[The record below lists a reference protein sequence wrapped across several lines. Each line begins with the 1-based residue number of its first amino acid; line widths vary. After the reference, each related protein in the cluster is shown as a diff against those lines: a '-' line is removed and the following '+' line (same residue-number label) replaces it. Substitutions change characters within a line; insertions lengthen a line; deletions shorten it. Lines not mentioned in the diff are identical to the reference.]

1 MMMEV
6 LKNGWNKFMLKQI
19 ILKTGRILVDFS
31 TAIDLFLLISFLLIG
46 TFLTFASDLELNQKI
61 LSCSILFLIV
71 LLIFFAIVI
80 IKFIIY
86 LLIDIKDN
94 LTLIVNK
101 ESEPKQDISKFLIAF
116 ISLFFATIFLGLII
130 SGITYYNSTFL
141 DQKNNFTK
149 IEVTKTIKHS
159 HKYNDKT
166 FAEKFGF
173 MWNDKSKLL
182 IITGIIPNSSAEK
195 AGLKQGDQIIKV
207 NKLDTTTLNVS
218 ALKKELKKRKIN
230 IAFKR
235 NNTIQN
241 CSLERSAVY
250 VPNLPPELIP
260 ALYFNSTKFKNN
272 YALGYFKIPEN
283 NGTYK
288 KRGIICDCTP
298 QNKTI
303 TTFWDGI
310 YSDNRLIKEHNYLKD
325 DNLFEENIYPNTYG
339 YIMWESLCYLHKE
352 SSKK

>member
-230 IAFKR
+230 IASK
-235 NNTIQN
+235 
-241 CSLERSAVY
+241 S
-250 VPNLPPELIP
+250 
-260 ALYFNSTKFKNN
+260 ST
-272 YALGYFKIPEN
+272 
-283 NGTYK
+283 
-288 KRGIICDCTP
+288 
-298 QNKTI
+298 
-303 TTFWDGI
+303 
-310 YSDNRLIKEHNYLKD
+310 
-325 DNLFEENIYPNTYG
+325 
-339 YIMWESLCYLHKE
+339 
-352 SSKK
+352 